1 MKKVISFLLLSV
13 MMLTMIA
20 PGMAVA
26 CDHTNREWVVK
37 RAATCT
43 ITGWEWLTCK
53 DCGQALAERYTP
65 KKDHT
70 RKTVT
75 VRPACASAS
84 GGLERVV
91 CGECGTELVATYPT
105 PRRTH
110 TWRVANKKQIGNGVY
125 QFTWRCGG
133 CGRTTVTKGRNP
145 VAPSP
150 TLGQ

>member
-1 MKKVISFLLLSV
+1 MKKKVISFLLLSV

-75 VRPACASAS
+75 VRPACACAA
-84 GGLERVV
+84 GGLEKVV
-91 CGECGTELVATYPT
+91 CADCGTELVATHAT
-105 PRRTH
+105 PRRPH
-110 TWRVANKKQIGNGVY
+110 KWYVGYKKLLPNLNY
-125 QFTWRCGG
+125 QYTWRCGG
-133 CGRTTVTKGRNP
+133 GCGKTVVNYGKTP
-145 VAPSP
+145 DPYY
-150 TLGQ
+150 